1 MMGNYTTQFEILILP
16 GCFLLTALFFV
27 LLGYVMGRRTIT
39 DMPLIEKKTKQ
50 KESGVP
56 EQSEIMRCLNRGNKG

>member
-1 MMGNYTTQFEILILP
+1 MTQFEILILP

-27 LLGYVMGRRTIT
+27 LLGYAMGRRTIT
-39 DMPLIEKKTKQ
+39 DMPLIEKKIKQ

-56 EQSEIMRCLNRGNKG
+56 EQSEIMRCLNVRSKE